1 MAERVQDTPVG
12 ATAADIIDHRLIG
25 ALHVRALRRSGLA
38 HDRATENTAFQAGT
52 LDALMGGRY
61 DGDVTIGD
69 LLVHGNH
76 GIGTLQHL
84 DGELVVLDGECWVV
98 DANGS
103 VRRVAPETRTPFA
116 VLCQFVPT
124 ASTRLSGPL
133 TLDALHGALDAL
145 AAPQKPGEAES
156 SERDSVE
163 AVRVD
168 GEFTDLKLRSVAA
181 QTPPYPPLS
190 EVTKHQTE
198 WTLPGATGT
207 LIGFRFPDATAGLE
221 VPGYHLHFLADDRRH
236 GGHVLEVTLVRGDA
250 AVEGVGELHV
260 VLPPGLGLG
269 VPGAGDRDAI
279 RRIEG
284 A

>member
-1 MAERVQDTPVG
+1 MAGRVPGTPIN
-12 ATAADIIDHRLIG
+12 AMAADIIDHRLIG

-38 HDRATENTAFQAGT
+38 HDRAAEHTAFQAGT

-61 DGDVTIGD
+61 DGDITIGE
-69 LLVHGNH
+69 LLDHGNH

-84 DGELVVLDGECWVV
+84 DGEVVVLDGECWVI
-98 DANGS
+98 DFNGA

-116 VLCQFVPT
+116 VLCQFAPT

-133 TLDALHGALDAL
+133 SLVALHAALDAL
-145 AAPQKPGEAES
+145 AAVRKPGEPES
-156 SERDSVE
+156 RERDSVE
-163 AVRVD
+163 ALRVD
-168 GEFTDLKLRSVAA
+168 GEFTNLRLRSVKA

-198 WTLPGATGT
+198 WTLPRVTGT
-207 LIGFRFPDATAGLE
+207 LIGFRFPDSTAGLE

-236 GGHVLEVTLVRGDA
+236 GGHVLEVTLVWGDA

-260 VLPPGLGLG
+260 ELPPGLGLG

-279 RRIEG
+279 RGVEG

>member
-1 MAERVQDTPVG
+1 MAERVPGIPAG
-12 ATAADIIDHRLIG
+12 ARAADVIDHRLIG

-52 LDALMGGRY
+52 LDALMAGRY
-61 DGDVTIGD
+61 DGDVTIGE
-69 LLVHGNH
+69 LLTHGNH

-84 DGELVVLDGECWVV
+84 DGEMVVLDGECWVI
-98 DANGS
+98 DSRGA

-116 VLCQFVPT
+116 VLCRFVPT

-133 TLDALHGALDAL
+133 TLGALHTALDTL
-145 AAPQKPGEAES
+145 AAAQNPGDPES
-156 SERDSVE
+156 RERDSVE

-168 GEFTDLKLRSVAA
+168 GEFTDLKLRSVDA
-181 QTPPYPPLS
+181 QTKPYPPLS

-198 WTLPGATGT
+198 WRLPGATGT
-207 LIGFRFPDATAGLE
+207 LIGFRFPDAAAGLE
-221 VPGYHLHFLADDRRH
+221 VPGYHLHFLSDDRRH
-236 GGHVLEVTLVRGDA
+236 GGHVLQVTLLGGDA

-260 VLPPGLGLG
+260 ELPPGLGLG
-269 VPGAGDRDAI
+269 VPGAGDRQAI
-279 RRIEG
+279 RTVEG